1 MFDIVR
7 GGGGAGRNAK
17 EGRIFR
23 GPPLPFPVPKS
34 PGRGLDIPIFCLWL
48 SAIPDQDF
56 QEGRQRLDWWPGGP
70 CLGLARGR
78 GQHLRGQ
85 YLRGMVVQQ
94 EPLPSMAGEVDS

>member
-1 MFDIVR
+1 MPKKVGF
-7 GGGGAGRNAK
+7 
-17 EGRIFR
+17 FR

-70 CLGLARGR
+70 
-78 GQHLRGQ
+78 
-85 YLRGMVVQQ
+85 
-94 EPLPSMAGEVDS
+94 